1 MLQDI
6 FVPDLGQD
14 AKVAI
19 IEISVKVGDLLAADT
34 TILTLESDKAS
45 MDLPM
50 PVAGSI
56 VEILVKKGDKVA
68 TGDKIGVIEVTA
80 DGIKNIPA
88 PKSAIA
94 VKDAVPERV
103 NVTRSNVDAIAYAGP
118 GARKFARELGVE
130 INNITGTGRKQRIVK
145 DDVKVHVQAL
155 LAGKRPASNSLGLDL
170 PTMPKVDF
178 SKYGAI
184 ETLELSKIK
193 KLSGSYLHRNWLNIP
208 HVTQFDVAD
217 ITELEDFR
225 QSQKVIAEKYGVKM
239 TPIVFIM
246 KAVIAALQQFP
257 SFNASLDTQ
266 KEQLIIKKYYH
277 VGIAVDTLNGLV
289 VPVIRNVEQK
299 GLLDL
304 AKELAEISL
313 KARENKLS
321 SNDLQGGCFTISSL
335 GGIGG
340 TNFTPI
346 INAPEV
352 AILGVSKASIQPVYL
367 GGTFVPRLILPL
379 ALSYDH
385 RVIDGAEAAKFTRF
399 LTAKLNDIRELL
411 L

>member
-88 PKSAIA
+88 PQSAIA

>member
-56 VEILVKKGDKVA
+56 VQILVKKGDKVA
-68 TGDKIGVIEVTA
+68 TGDKIGVIEVTE

-88 PKSAIA
+88 LKSAIA
-94 VKDAVPERV
+94 VKDAVPERI
-103 NVTRSNVDAIAYAGP
+103 NVTRNNASAIAYAGP

-170 PTMPKVDF
+170 PTTPKVDF

>member
-68 TGDKIGVIEVTA
+68 TGDKIGVIEVTE

-88 PKSAIA
+88 LKSAIA
-94 VKDAVPERV
+94 VKDAVPERI
-103 NVTRSNVDAIAYAGP
+103 NVTRNNASAIAYAGP

-155 LAGKRPASNSLGLDL
+155 LSGKRPATNSLDLDL

-184 ETLELSKIK
+184 ETIELSKIK

-217 ITELEDFR
+217 LTELEDLR
-225 QSQKVIAEKYGVKM
+225 QSQKIIAEKHGVKM

-257 SFNASLDTQ
+257 SFNAS
-266 KEQLIIKKYYH
+266 
-277 VGIAVDTLNGLV
+277 
-289 VPVIRNVEQK
+289 
-299 GLLDL
+299 
-304 AKELAEISL
+304 
-313 KARENKLS
+313 S
-321 SNDLQGGCFTISSL
+321 SVN
-335 GGIGG
+335 
-340 TNFTPI
+340 
-346 INAPEV
+346 
-352 AILGVSKASIQPVYL
+352 
-367 GGTFVPRLILPL
+367 
-379 ALSYDH
+379 
-385 RVIDGAEAAKFTRF
+385 
-399 LTAKLNDIRELL
+399 
-411 L
+411 